1 MQDSVEAGSLVAV
14 RELQVCQVELPHSIG
29 ALTNLKKLYIGG
41 CESLCALPSSIGE
54 MASLTALYVRISGG
68 KCTIPDSIGNLV
80 NLQELEIAGFGEL
93 SQV

>member
-1 MQDSVEAGSLVAV
+1 MQHSGEAGSFVAV

-29 ALTNLKKLYIGG
+29 ALTNVKKLYIGG

-68 KCTIPDSIGNLV
+68 KCTIPDSIGNL
-80 NLQELEIAGFGEL
+80 QELEIVGFGEL
-93 SQV
+93 GQV